1 MLKFLSFEIIAISF
15 PWKEERKKPDFRF
28 REKTWNLLAIHEFP
42 LVKIVKNYFPF
53 HENRQLEEKKEQL
66 EWFDEVVKRVV
77 LWNVFMIK
85 NSPFN
90 LFKKKI
96 NNSEKKKKKIAN
108 SSEAIDYLRIFGH
121 R

>member
-1 MLKFLSFEIIAISF
+1 MSVVKIFKFRNCSDILPLEGRK
-15 PWKEERKKPDFRF
+15 KEEAGFSIPWD
-28 REKTWNLLAIHEFP
+28 LLAIHEFP
-42 LVKIVKNYFPF
+42 LIKIVKNYFPF

-90 LFKKKI
+90 LF
-96 NNSEKKKKKIAN
+96 
-108 SSEAIDYLRIFGH
+108 
-121 R
+121 